1 MNVCST
7 NRPMTPKKRGKL
19 NTYTVAQLVNSF
31 NQKNMTAEHERYLRS
46 LTCIEDYVYGKHN
59 PSYTGQVMPKKDTHQ
74 RRLNDTSLKDFIDAM
89 KQAEP
94 TLRTMTTFDDV
105 WQEVRKIGKSIP
117 GIGDVIIYD
126 FSLRYCFNELGIT
139 PDYVYLHSPNGPL
152 EGAKKVLT
160 AMKKTM
166 KKKNVTTINGN
177 TIPINKLRSGTR
189 IPKSNFDPDLSAL
202 DSKSIEHFLCINHS
216 YNII

>member
-7 NRPMTPKKRGKL
+7 NRPKTPKKRGQPNKF
-19 NTYTVAQLVNSF
+19 TIAQLVDEF
-31 NQKNMTAEHERYLRS
+31 TQKNMTAEHERYLRS
-46 LTCIEDYVYGKHN
+46 LTCIE
-59 PSYTGQVMPKKDTHQ
+59 
-74 RRLNDTSLKDFIDAM
+74 
-89 KQAEP
+89 
-94 TLRTMTTFDDV
+94 
-105 WQEVRKIGKSIP
+105 
-117 GIGDVIIYD
+117 
-126 FSLRYCFNELGIT
+126 
-139 PDYVYLHSPNGPL
+139 DYVYLHSPNGPL

-160 AMKKTM
+160 AMKK
-166 KKKNVTTINGN
+166 KNVTTVNGN

>member
-7 NRPMTPKKRGKL
+7 NRPKTPKKKGQPNKF
-19 NTYTVAQLVNSF
+19 TVAQLVNSF
-31 NQKNMTAEHERYLRS
+31 TQKNMTALHNVYLQS
-46 LTCIEDYVYGKHN
+46 LTCIEDYVYGQHN
-59 PSYTGQVMPKKDTHQ
+59 PIYAGQAKLKKDTHQ
-74 RRLNDTSLKDFIDAM
+74 RRLNDTSLKNFIYAM
-89 KQAEP
+89 KLAEP

-105 WQEVRKIGKSIP
+105 WLEVRKIGKSIP
-117 GIGDVIIYD
+117 GIGDVMIYD
-126 FSLRYCFNELGIT
+126 FSLRYCFNKLGLT
-139 PDYVYLHSPNGPL
+139 PNYVYLHSSNGPL

-160 AMKKTM
+160 AMKK
-166 KKKNVTTINGN
+166 KNVTTVNGN

-189 IPKSNFDPDLSAL
+189 IPKSNFESDLSAL